1 MWKDSGPMRV
11 VIRNGTLIDPANNI
25 DAPAD
30 LVIEDGRIRGVESP
44 GRVAQLSDSSALDV
58 DAQGWIVAPG
68 FIDLHVHFRE
78 PGYEYK
84 ETVQTGAQSAVVGGF
99 ATVACMA
106 NTNPVNDNSEVTRY
120 ILDKARAAN
129 LARVLPIGALSVG
142 LKGESLA
149 PLGEMREAGIVAV
162 SDDGRPVMNAQLMRR
177 ALERC
182 ADLQLPI
189 SVHEED
195 LNLAAGGSMNEGP
208 TAARLGRAGVPNVA
222 EEAMIARDLTLARLT
237 GGHVHVAH
245 VSARGSIDLIRQAK
259 KDGLPV
265 TAEVAPHHFSLTE
278 EAVEEYQADAKM
290 APPLRQAA
298 DVEAMR
304 DGLRDGTL
312 DAIATDHAPHHRDD
326 KAGAFERAA
335 HGVVGLE
342 TALPL
347 TLGLV
352 EAGVLSLSE
361 AVQKLSWNPARI
373 FHLSYGTLSVG
384 APADVVV
391 FDPNHSWTVAAE
403 GLHSKSTNTPFVGQ
417 HLKGRAVLTLV
428 DGRVV
433 YDGRKVKTKRDK
445 DCCEGPLRSS

>member
-1 MWKDSGPMRV
+1 MRV
-11 VIRNGTLIDPANNI
+11 VIRNGTLVDPLNTRN
-25 DAPAD
+25 APAD
-30 LVIEDGRIRGVESP
+30 MVIEGGRIRGVEPP
-44 GRVAQLSDSSALDV
+44 GLGSDGNALEV
-58 DAQGWIVAPG
+58 DARGWIVAPG
-68 FIDLHVHFRE
+68 FVDLHVHFRE

-84 ETVQTGAQSAVVGGF
+84 ETVQTGAQSAVAGGF
-99 ATVACMA
+99 TTVACMA
-106 NTNPVNDNSEVTRY
+106 NTNPVNDSSAVTRY
-120 ILDKARAAN
+120 ILDKAQTAN

-162 SDDGRPVMNAQLMRR
+162 SDDGRPVMSARLMRQ
-177 ALERC
+177 ALECC
-182 ADLQLPI
+182 AGLQLPV

-195 LNLAAGGSMNEGP
+195 LSLSAEGSMNEGP
-208 TAARLGRAGVPNVA
+208 TAARLGRRGVPNAA
-222 EEAMIARDLTLARLT
+222 EEVMIARDVTLARLT
-237 GGHVHVAH
+237 GGHLHVAH
-245 VSARGSIDLIRQAK
+245 VSTRGSIDLIRQAK

-278 EAVEEYQADAKM
+278 EAVEEYGADAKM

-312 DAIATDHAPHHRDD
+312 DAIATDHAPHHRDE
-326 KAGAFERAA
+326 KAGAFECAA

-373 FHLSYGTLSVG
+373 FHLPYGSLSVG

-391 FDPNHSWTVAAE
+391 FDPNHVWAVVAD
-403 GLHSKSTNTPFVGQ
+403 GLRSKSTNTPFVGQ
-417 HLKGRAVLTLV
+417 EMKGKVMLTLV
-428 DGRVV
+428 NGRVV
-433 YDGRKVKTKRDK
+433 YDGRSEPHGVKPKGR
-445 DCCEGPLRSS
+445 